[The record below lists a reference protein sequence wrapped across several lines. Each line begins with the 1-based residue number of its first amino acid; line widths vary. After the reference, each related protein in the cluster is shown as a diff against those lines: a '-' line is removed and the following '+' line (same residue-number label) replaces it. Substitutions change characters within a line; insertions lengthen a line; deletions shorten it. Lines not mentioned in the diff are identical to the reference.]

1 MSCSTVVCWTLK
13 KRSPAFSLLG
23 ITPKLWHQ
31 RYLFCLL
38 LVAWSA
44 CPFKGL
50 LGLIRLLALLFVRL
64 LWLCWNEIICEV
76 REQSWV
82 VSNLT
87 FKALSLLQ
95 AGGRNQCPGLYKGG
109 NSLWHHKEMLI
120 KNRTEKSRQGASS
133 INQALLLQ
141 PWNCFLCT
149 TSASSLQRWSPAVA
163 APHRFAGSASTIGA
177 SGSCLS
183 YSTEPRLEPKLP
195 RVRMGTDCHFHR
207 VTWSIRWPMDVL
219 PAAPSCE
226 AEPAPHR

>member
-13 KRSPAFSLLG
+13 KKPTAFSLLG
-23 ITPKLWHQ
+23 ITPKVCHQ

-64 LWLCWNEIICEV
+64 LWLCWNEIICEG

-87 FKALSLLQ
+87 FKVLSLLHAGEEISAQ
-95 AGGRNQCPGLYKGG
+95 A
-109 NSLWHHKEMLI
+109 WTKEETLCDTI
-120 KNRTEKSRQGASS
+120 KRCLLKIEWKSQIYASS
-133 INQALLLQ
+133 INQALFLQ
-141 PWNCFLCT
+141 PWNCSLCT
-149 TSASSLQRWSPAVA
+149 ASASSLQRWSPAVA
-163 APHRFAGSASTIGA
+163 APHGCAGSASKVGA
-177 SGSCLS
+177 SGRCLS
-183 YSTEPRLEPKLP
+183 YSTEPRLEHKLP
-195 RVRMGTDCHFHR
+195 RVRVGTGCHFHR
-207 VTWSIRWPMDVL
+207 VTWSIGWLMGVL

-226 AEPAPHR
+226 AELAPHR